1 MKTVMR
7 KEKAVREKSLQTRK
21 LTSRSLMMKDLLSNT
36 MERSKALM
44 MINLKKTMLMMMRKG
59 DLKVEIFSR
68 SSLRTWEATLLFRI
82 SISKSNL
89 S

>member
-44 MINLKKTMLMMMRKG
+44 MINLKKTMLMTDEEGGSESG
-59 DLKVEIFSR
+59 DLLKKLIE
-68 SSLRTWEATLLFRI
+68 
-82 SISKSNL
+82 NL
-89 S
+89 GGNPALQN